1 MASGDDMYHLVI
13 LPGYPGLQISDRPDG
28 SYGSKDI
35 FRPHPDNLPGNDTR
49 ACKAKWKYVARQG
62 DIIVLV
68 NGENADAT
76 PIEQS
81 VMLSPYVQMAIAFG
95 AGHERLGLLVI
106 PTEKAAG
113 MSKQEL
119 IKQIA
124 PDLERGNAMAA
135 DYAKISLEDIIVKPV
150 GTPYPLTAKMTLQR
164 PILHQLF
171 SEDIEAHYA
180 AREQADSSVSLSDDQ
195 VHDVVRR
202 IVEEEFQKQVSV
214 ASAGQT
220 DTTNGGQEQ
229 VDETTDFFSLGMD
242 SLQASHVRVRLLREI
257 PLPKGAKLATNVVF
271 DHPNL
276 KLLSDHIKA
285 IRQKSDQNESKARD
299 PETIAMAMIKKYVDL
314 VRASADRIDGTN
326 AGNGISAHWS
336 DLSHVIVS
344 FHARPYVPAVL
355 LLAKTK
361 ECIGSYRSYG
371 ISGRTIAQ
379 AALEPPR
386 CISCIL
392 PGPHSPEA
400 GPRGRHTPHPNC
412 FGQLV
417 ALGRSEPS

>member
-13 LPGYPGLQISDRPDG
+13 LPGFPELQISDRPDG

-49 ACKAKWKYVARQG
+49 ACKAKWKFVARQG

-81 VMLSPYVQMAIAFG
+81 VMLSPYVQMATAFG

-119 IKQIA
+119 IKTIT
-124 PDLERGNAMAA
+124 PDLEHGNAMAA
-135 DYAKISLEDIIVKPV
+135 DYAKISPEDIIVKPI

-171 SEDIEAHYA
+171 SEDIEAHYED
-180 AREQADSSVSLSDDQ
+180 REQVDSSVSLSDDE
-195 VHDVVRR
+195 VHEVVRR

-214 ASAGQT
+214 SSAGQT
-220 DTTNGGQEQ
+220 DTMNGGQEQ
-229 VDETTDFFSLGMD
+229 IDETTDFFSLGMD

-257 PLPKGAKLATNVVF
+257 PLPKGTKLATNVVF

-276 KLLSDHIKA
+276 KLLSDHIKV
-285 IRQKSDQNESKARD
+285 IRQKSGQNESKARD

-314 VRASADRIDGTN
+314 VRASAHRIDGTN
-326 AGNGISAHWS
+326 AGNGMSAHWS
-336 DLSHVIVS
+336 DLPHVIVS
-344 FHARPYVPAVL
+344 LHA
-355 LLAKTK
+355 
-361 ECIGSYRSYG
+361 
-371 ISGRTIAQ
+371 
-379 AALEPPR
+379 
-386 CISCIL
+386 
-392 PGPHSPEA
+392 
-400 GPRGRHTPHPNC
+400 
-412 FGQLV
+412 
-417 ALGRSEPS
+417 

>member
-1 MASGDDMYHLVI
+1 MSIKAEKILASGDDMYHLVV
-13 LPGYPGLQISDRPDG
+13 LPGYPDLQVSDRPDG

-49 ACKAKWKYVARQG
+49 AGKAKWKFVARQG

-81 VMLSPYVQMAIAFG
+81 VVLSPYIQMAIAFG

-106 PTEKAAG
+106 PTEKASG
-113 MSKQEL
+113 MSKQDL
-119 IKQIA
+119 VKAIT

-135 DYAKISLEDIIVKPV
+135 DYAKISPDDIIVKPV

-202 IVEEEFQKQVSV
+202 IVEEEFQKQISVSS
-214 ASAGQT
+214 SAGLT
-220 DTTNGGQEQ
+220 DTTNGDQGQI
-229 VDETTDFFSLGMD
+229 DETTDFFSLGMD

-257 PLPKGAKLATNVVF
+257 PFPKGTKLATNIVF

-276 KLLSDHIKA
+276 KLLSHHIKA
-285 IRQKSDQNESKARD
+285 IRQKSDHNEPKTRD
-299 PETIAMAMIKKYVDL
+299 PETIAMAMVKKYVDL
-314 VRASADRIDGTN
+314 LKATDSRIAGMNPEDEMSARDD
-326 AGNGISAHWS
+326 
-336 DLSHVIVS
+336 SHVIVS
-344 FHARPYVPAVL
+344 SHAP
-355 LLAKTK
+355 
-361 ECIGSYRSYG
+361 
-371 ISGRTIAQ
+371 
-379 AALEPPR
+379 
-386 CISCIL
+386 
-392 PGPHSPEA
+392 
-400 GPRGRHTPHPNC
+400 
-412 FGQLV
+412 
-417 ALGRSEPS
+417 

>member
-13 LPGYPGLQISDRPDG
+13 LPGFPGLQISDRPDG

-49 ACKAKWKYVARQG
+49 ARKAKWKFVARQG

-95 AGHERLGLLVI
+95 AGHERLGLLII
-106 PTEKAAG
+106 PTEKAEG

-119 IKQIA
+119 VKTIT

-135 DYAKISLEDIIVKPV
+135 DYAKISPEDIIVKPV

-180 AREQADSSVSLSDDQ
+180 DREKADSSVSLSDGE

-202 IVEEEFQKQVSV
+202 IVEEEFQKQISISS
-214 ASAGQT
+214 SAGQT

-229 VDETTDFFSLGMD
+229 IDETTDFFSLGMD

-257 PLPKGAKLATNVVF
+257 PLPKGTKLATNVVF

-285 IRQKSDQNESKARD
+285 IRQKSDQNESMARD
-299 PETIAMAMIKKYVDL
+299 PQTIAEAMIKKYVDL
-314 VRASADRIDGTN
+314 VQASNDGFDGTN
-326 AGNGISAHWS
+326 VGDEILAS
-336 DLSHVIVS
+336 DDSHVIVS
-344 FHARPYVPAVL
+344 LHARLELIAIL
-355 LLAKTK
+355 LSAHK
-361 ECIGSYRSYG
+361 EKCVGTYRSYG
-371 ISGRTIAQ
+371 ISGCTIA
-379 AALEPPR
+379 
-386 CISCIL
+386 
-392 PGPHSPEA
+392 
-400 GPRGRHTPHPNC
+400 
-412 FGQLV
+412 
-417 ALGRSEPS
+417 